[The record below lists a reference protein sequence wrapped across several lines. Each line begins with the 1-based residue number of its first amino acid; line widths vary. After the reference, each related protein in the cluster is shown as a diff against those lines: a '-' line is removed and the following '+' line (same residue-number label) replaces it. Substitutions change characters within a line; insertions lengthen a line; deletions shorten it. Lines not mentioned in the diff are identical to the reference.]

1 MLARRYEEA
10 SACYIKRP
18 MPTQRTPGSGER
30 VQPLPLEPNCKV
42 ARHLYT
48 CSTSGTCSSCE
59 SSSVTTGSDVVEPR
73 GAVVKRPI
81 FESESRMLERALTG
95 VAPRALASSTSDT
108 CETGGAR
115 SVASGGGRCG
125 KGAAGGAHL
134 MVQAG
139 EAGNGEGVVEPGVDE
154 LLRRRGK
161 GAWSGRDIKDRPLI
175 GSVPAAW
182 SQKTWRTHS
191 RRGRGRSR
199 AP

>member
-1 MLARRYEEA
+1 MKCHAKAAQLLEVW
-10 SACYIKRP
+10 
-18 MPTQRTPGSGER
+18 R

-81 FESESRMLERALTG
+81 FESESQMPERALTG

-134 MVQAG
+134 MVQAR

-154 LLRRRGK
+154 LLRREKER
-161 GAWSGRDIKDRPLI
+161 
-175 GSVPAAW
+175 GSVSAVPTRGHCPG
-182 SQKTWRTHS
+182 SGFL
-191 RRGRGRSR
+191 RRGLEEAAMVNTLCVRTDGIN
-199 AP
+199 